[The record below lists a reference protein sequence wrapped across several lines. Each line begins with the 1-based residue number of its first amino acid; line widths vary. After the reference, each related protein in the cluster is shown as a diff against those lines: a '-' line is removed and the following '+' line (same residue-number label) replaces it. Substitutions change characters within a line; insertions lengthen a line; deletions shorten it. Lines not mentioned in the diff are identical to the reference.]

1 MNSLLIKITFVETC
15 DLSCPYRQHA
25 VFPASWTNHVIF
37 PVWLF
42 FFKLSVNPGLII
54 NAIVFNSN
62 IWNYFIL
69 DPRLFFFSLY
79 YVFYRSRDIHLS
91 EHTNLRN
98 LDYNQY
104 FQYLHI
110 IQLLSWQFLFKK
122 LQCSKELLFITCM
135 QFKFYFPMIP

>member
-62 IWNYFIL
+62 VWNYFIL
-69 DPRLFFFSLY
+69 DPRLFFFFFILCFLSFSGYPFKWTHEFTKSRLQSILLVLTY
-79 YVFYRSRDIHLS
+79 YTVTFMTIFIQKITMFKRISFYYMHAV
-91 EHTNLRN
+91 
-98 LDYNQY
+98 
-104 FQYLHI
+104 
-110 IQLLSWQFLFKK
+110 
-122 LQCSKELLFITCM
+122 
-135 QFKFYFPMIP
+135 